1 MKYDFSTYIL
11 NSLNEKDEEQQQSK
25 KPYSTADEIKTKL
38 NDFILDKGVVKYKD
52 KTGKPGDKVSVDTL
66 KEIKNGEGWKDYY
79 KNNKSNDMIKTIIKT
94 TTEQENK
101 NNTIRAFD
109 EDGFNLLGKTIAY
122 RSALT
127 FMNVANTSGEDF
139 KQAAIDAFKDES
151 EYSVKQ
157 LENLDSLLDYSA
169 ALKTIKN
176 KEKRLNDE
184 NNKDND
190 KVLAKLKETETQLVS
205 PYKYSAIQ
213 EVKKTY
219 GKEFQDNRDIFQKS
233 FNDGMATQKEEM
245 SKPDYKWEDPVTK
258 LPPKGFSAKA
268 NVVGDKLFKKLEAG
282 AKKADEWIKQQ
293 KGLDWAILKLCSL
306 GVHGLVY
313 GGKALYKLL
322 GKVYKRTNLKDSLRF
337 TKKYKEVETQ
347 IDIFKKEYDEW
358 ANNKS
363 KNKDNKEGQEGQENT
378 EQNSE
383 QNKEDENAKNTI
395 LMKFSELLN
404 NYVVPYY
411 YSKLSIIVACVENID
426 NKYIIRQENN
436 KWSTLNTST
445 GNLTII
451 EDNAIL
457 AQRMLET
464 VNKKLQDAFNSFG
477 DDPCADAFKSI
488 PQDLKFN
495 STYSS
500 NYLKWI
506 DKIKE
511 GKIDKEK
518 LKNLLK
524 VYNDKIVKIQFG
536 SYKEFFDYINNAKVA
551 YKECSFPTVKEITIK
566 FNGDEDGGVPGIVTG
581 AKKGE
586 NQEEEKPPV
595 TEEVAKEALN
605 NVKYNDGNVYIKYS
619 EYNGT
624 KDFNVSFNKE
634 NAEKKEHLEGFTD
647 VYSKYKDVFEEWVKN
662 NKDNK
667 DLQEPINIM
676 KIALGY
682 NNNEE
687 KKEETQEKSKEEVR
701 QKITEIEKKVND
713 DLNSLKDINE
723 LEKLTAQFIELSKDV
738 DNNYSAIY
746 ELNKT
751 NLDTQKQEKLN
762 TQFKDANHD
771 IFNKM
776 LYINLSKKMNEVQ
789 SAVYNKVMFY
799 LLLESE
805 ENGEQDSY
813 DKLISVLTK
822 DISLEN
828 IDKIKEVYNAFA
840 KEMIEWYNSLN
851 DEQKAAI
858 EKFKNDPLALYLAR
872 KTLKKPKEENQDEK
886 PKEEKNEE
894 HQEKSGENNQE
905 S

>member
-11 NSLNEKDEEQQQSK
+11 NSLNENDEPQKPK
-25 KPYSTADEIKTKL
+25 KPYSTAAEIKTKL
-38 NDFILDKGVVKYKD
+38 NDFTLDDDGVIKYKD

-79 KNNKSNDMIKTIIKT
+79 KNNKSNDMIKAIIKT
-94 TTEQENK
+94 TSEHDNK
-101 NNTIRAFD
+101 NNNIRAFD
-109 EDGFNLLGKTIAY
+109 ENGFNLLGKTIAY

-169 ALKTIKN
+169 ALKTVKD

-190 KVLAKLKETETQLVS
+190 KILAKLKETEKQLVS

-219 GKEFQDNRDIFQKS
+219 GKEFKDNRDIFQKS
-233 FNDGMATQKEEM
+233 FNDGMAAQKEEM

-268 NVVGDKLFKKLEAG
+268 NIFGDKLFKKLEAG
-282 AKKADEWIKQQ
+282 SKKADEWIKQQ

-322 GKVYKRTNLKDSLRF
+322 GKVYKRTNFKDSLRF
-337 TKKYKEVETQ
+337 TKKYKEVESQ

-363 KNKDNKEGQEGQENT
+363 KNKENKEGQEGQENT
-378 EQNSE
+378 EQN
-383 QNKEDENAKNTI
+383 KEDENAKNTI
-395 LMKFSELLN
+395 LIKFSELLN

-411 YSKLSIIVACVENID
+411 YSKLCIIVACVENID

-464 VNKKLQDAFNSFG
+464 VNKQLKDAFNSFEN
-477 DDPCADAFKSI
+477 DQCADAFKSI

-524 VYNDKIVKIQFG
+524 VYNDKIIKTQFG
-536 SYKEFFDYINNAKVA
+536 SYKEFFEYINNAKVA
-551 YKECSFPTVKEITIK
+551 YKECGFPTVKEITIK
-566 FNGDEDGGVPGIVTG
+566 FNGDEDAGVPGVITG
-581 AKKGE
+581 AKKE
-586 NQEEEKPPV
+586 
-595 TEEVAKEALN
+595 
-605 NVKYNDGNVYIKYS
+605 D
-619 EYNGT
+619 
-624 KDFNVSFNKE
+624 NKE
-634 NAEKKEHLEGFTD
+634 
-647 VYSKYKDVFEEWVKN
+647 
-662 NKDNK
+662 
-667 DLQEPINIM
+667 
-676 KIALGY
+676 
-682 NNNEE
+682 EE
-687 KKEETQEKSKEEVR
+687 KKEEEQKDVFDGNSQELNDKYKTITNELVALKELNDMN
-701 QKITEIEKKVND
+701 KITETIDKVNGEITKFENGIKSILDKMDKEEKVKKNEVIQKYHKIIFATGENSLKQILFAKTLMSVFDLKECVYLNNIVKLINEAEIPNVENRVNNTKKAINSFIEKKLTNND
-713 DLNSLKDINE
+713 NIADLAKYCDKITNE
-723 LEKLTAQFIELSKDV
+723 IKE
-738 DNNYSAIY
+738 IY
-746 ELNKT
+746 
-751 NLDTQKQEKLN
+751 DT
-762 TQFKDANHD
+762 
-771 IFNKM
+771 
-776 LYINLSKKMNEVQ
+776 
-789 SAVYNKVMFY
+789 
-799 LLLESE
+799 
-805 ENGEQDSY
+805 
-813 DKLISVLTK
+813 LTK
-822 DISLEN
+822 EDN
-828 IDKIKEVYNAFA
+828 DDKIKNKLKPYSE
-840 KEMIEWYNSLN
+840 
-851 DEQKAAI
+851 
-858 EKFKNDPLALYLAR
+858 DPLKLLYAMSMLDQL
-872 KTLKKPKEENQDEK
+872 KTPENTENEENTEENK
-886 PKEEKNEE
+886 EPEEEKVAKTA
-894 HQEKSGENNQE
+894 EKEKNMVNA
-905 S
+905 

>member
-11 NSLNEKDEEQQQSK
+11 NSLNEDKNEPQKPK

-38 NDFILDKGVVKYKD
+38 NDFTLDDGVIKYKD
-52 KTGKPGDKVSVDTL
+52 KPDDKVDIDTL
-66 KEIKNGEGWKDYY
+66 KKIKNGEGWKDYY
-79 KNNKSNDMIKTIIKT
+79 KNNKSDDMIKAIIKT
-94 TTEQENK
+94 TTDHDNK
-101 NNTIRAFD
+101 NNNIRAFD
-109 EDGFNLLGKTIAY
+109 ENGFNLLGKTIAY

-151 EYSVKQ
+151 EYSIKQ

-169 ALKTIKN
+169 ALKTIKD

-190 KVLAKLKETETQLVS
+190 KILSKLKETETQLVS

-219 GKEFQDNRDIFQKS
+219 GKEFKDNRDIFQKS
-233 FNDGMATQKEEM
+233 FNDGMAAQKEEM
-245 SKPDYKWEDPVTK
+245 SKQDYKWEDPVTK

-268 NVVGDKLFKKLEAG
+268 NIFGDKLFKKLEAG
-282 AKKADEWIKQQ
+282 SKKADEWIKQQ

-337 TKKYKEVETQ
+337 TKKYKEVESQ
-347 IDIFKKEYDEW
+347 IEIFKKEYDEW

-363 KNKDNKEGQEGQENT
+363 KNKENKEGQEGQENT
-378 EQNSE
+378 E

-411 YSKLSIIVACVENID
+411 YSKLCIIVACVENID

-464 VNKKLQDAFNSFG
+464 VNKQLKDAFNSFEN
-477 DDPCADAFKSI
+477 DPCIDAFKSI

-524 VYNDKIVKIQFG
+524 VYNDKIIKTQFG
-536 SYKEFFDYINNAKVA
+536 SYKEFFEYINNAKVA
-551 YKECSFPTVKEITIK
+551 YKECGFPTVKEITIK

-595 TEEVAKEALN
+595 TEEVAKAALN
-605 NVKYNDGNVYIKYS
+605 DVKYNDGNVYIKYS

-634 NAEKKEHLEGFTD
+634 NAKKKEHLEGFTN

-682 NNNEE
+682 NNEE
-687 KKEETQEKSKEEVR
+687 KKEETQEENKEEVR
-701 QKITEIEKKVND
+701 QKITEIEKQINN

-738 DNNYSAIY
+738 NDNYTAIVD
-746 ELNKT
+746 LNNK
-751 NLDTQKQEKLN
+751 NLDDEKRAKLN
-762 TQFKDANHD
+762 EPFHGANKD

-799 LLLESE
+799 FLLESE
-805 ENGEQDSY
+805 ENVEQDSY

-828 IDKIKEVYNAFA
+828 IGKVKEEYNAFA
-840 KEMIEWYNSLN
+840 KDMIEWYNSLN

-858 EKFKNDPLALYLAR
+858 EKFKDDPLALYLAK
-872 KTLKKPKEENQDEK
+872 KTLKKDEK
-886 PKEEKNEE
+886 PKEEP
-894 HQEKSGENNQE
+894 QEKSGENNQE
-905 S
+905 TQSS

>member
-11 NSLNEKDEEQQQSK
+11 NSLNEDKNEPQKPK

-38 NDFILDKGVVKYKD
+38 NDFTLDDDGVIKYKD
-52 KTGKPGDKVSVDTL
+52 KPDDKVDIDTL
-66 KEIKNGEGWKDYY
+66 KKIKNGEGWKDYY
-79 KNNKSNDMIKTIIKT
+79 NNNKSNDMIKAIIKT
-94 TTEQENK
+94 TTEHDNK
-101 NNTIRAFD
+101 NNNIRAFD
-109 EDGFNLLGKTIAY
+109 ENGFNLLGKTIAY

-151 EYSVKQ
+151 EYSIKQ

-169 ALKTIKN
+169 ALKTVKD

-190 KVLAKLKETETQLVS
+190 KILSKLKETETQLVS

-219 GKEFQDNRDIFQKS
+219 GKEFKDNRDIFQKS
-233 FNDGMATQKEEM
+233 FNDGMAAQKEEM

-268 NVVGDKLFKKLEAG
+268 NIFGDKLFKKLDAG

-337 TKKYKEVETQ
+337 TKKYKEVESQ

-363 KNKDNKEGQEGQENT
+363 KNKENKEGQEGQENT
-378 EQNSE
+378 E

-411 YSKLSIIVACVENID
+411 YSKLCIIVACVENID

-464 VNKKLQDAFNSFG
+464 VNKQLKDAFNSFEN
-477 DDPCADAFKSI
+477 DPCADAFKSI

-524 VYNDKIVKIQFG
+524 VYNDKIIKTQFG

-551 YKECSFPTVKEITIK
+551 YKECGFPTVKEITIK

-595 TEEVAKEALN
+595 TEEVAKAALN
-605 NVKYNDGNVYIKYS
+605 DVKYSDGNVYIKYS

-647 VYSKYKDVFEEWVKN
+647 VYSKYKDVFEEWVNN

-682 NNNEE
+682 NNEE
-687 KKEETQEKSKEEVR
+687 KKEETQEKSKEEVNQEINEIE
-701 QKITEIEKKVND
+701 QKINKELDALKSFNELKDVADNFQKAATDIDTGYKQVKELNNRLDNTKKDELKNMFND
-713 DLNSLKDINE
+713 DIKNIFG
-723 LEKLTAQFIELSKDV
+723 KL
-738 DNNYSAIY
+738 
-746 ELNKT
+746 
-751 NLDTQKQEKLN
+751 
-762 TQFKDANHD
+762 
-771 IFNKM
+771 M
-776 LYINLSKKMNEVQ
+776 YINVSKKMNKLE
-789 SAVYNKVMFY
+789 SFSYNKMMLL
-799 LLLESE
+799 LLLEN
-805 ENGEQDSY
+805 NGEHDTY
-813 DKLISVLTK
+813 DDLLNILSN
-822 DISLEN
+822 EN
-828 IDKIKEVYNAFA
+828 MDLDTVNKFKEKYKQFA
-840 KEMIEWYNSLN
+840 EEMFNWYNELKN
-851 DEQKAAI
+851 NNKDVAAAL
-858 EKFKNDPLALYLAR
+858 EKVSSDPLALYLAR
-872 KTLKKPKEENQDEK
+872 KTLKKDEE
-886 PKEEKNEE
+886 P
-894 HQEKSGENNQE
+894 QEKSGENNQE
-905 S
+905 TQSS

>member
-11 NSLNEKDEEQQQSK
+11 NSLNEDKNEPQKPK

-38 NDFILDKGVVKYKD
+38 NDFTLDDGVIKYKD
-52 KTGKPGDKVSVDTL
+52 KPDDKVDIDTL
-66 KEIKNGEGWKDYY
+66 KKIKNGEGWKDYY
-79 KNNKSNDMIKTIIKT
+79 KNNKSDDMIKAIIKT
-94 TTEQENK
+94 TTDHDNK
-101 NNTIRAFD
+101 NNNIRAFD
-109 EDGFNLLGKTIAY
+109 ENGFNLLGKTIAY

-151 EYSVKQ
+151 EYSIKQ

-169 ALKTIKN
+169 ALKTIKD

-190 KVLAKLKETETQLVS
+190 KILSKLKETETQLVS

-219 GKEFQDNRDIFQKS
+219 GKEFKDNRDIFQKS
-233 FNDGMATQKEEM
+233 FNDGMAAQKEEM
-245 SKPDYKWEDPVTK
+245 SKQDYKWEDPVTK

-268 NVVGDKLFKKLEAG
+268 NIFGDKLFKKLEAG
-282 AKKADEWIKQQ
+282 SKKADEWIKQQ

-322 GKVYKRTNLKDSLRF
+322 GKVYKRTNFKDSLRF
-337 TKKYKEVETQ
+337 TKKYKEVESQ
-347 IDIFKKEYDEW
+347 IEIFKKEYDEW

-363 KNKDNKEGQEGQENT
+363 KNKDNKENKEGQEGQENT
-378 EQNSE
+378 E

-411 YSKLSIIVACVENID
+411 YSKLCIIVACVENID

-464 VNKKLQDAFNSFG
+464 VNKQLKDAFNSFEN
-477 DDPCADAFKSI
+477 DPCIDAFKSI

-524 VYNDKIVKIQFG
+524 VYNDKIIKTQFG
-536 SYKEFFDYINNAKVA
+536 SYKEFFEYINNAKVS
-551 YKECSFPTVKEITIK
+551 YKECGFPTVKEITIK

-595 TEEVAKEALN
+595 TEEVAKAALN
-605 NVKYNDGNVYIKYS
+605 DVKYNDGNVYIKYS

-634 NAEKKEHLEGFTD
+634 NAKKKEHLEGFTN

-682 NNNEE
+682 NNEE
-687 KKEETQEKSKEEVR
+687 KKEETQEENKEEVR
-701 QKITEIEKKVND
+701 QKITEIEKQINN

-738 DNNYSAIY
+738 NDNYTAIVD
-746 ELNKT
+746 LNNK
-751 NLDTQKQEKLN
+751 NLDDEKRAKLN
-762 TQFKDANHD
+762 EPFHGANKD

-799 LLLESE
+799 FLLESE
-805 ENGEQDSY
+805 ENVEQDSY

-828 IDKIKEVYNAFA
+828 IGKVKEEYNAFA
-840 KEMIEWYNSLN
+840 KDMIEWYNSLN

-858 EKFKNDPLALYLAR
+858 EKFKDDPLALYLAK
-872 KTLKKPKEENQDEK
+872 KTLKKDEK
-886 PKEEKNEE
+886 PKEEP
-894 HQEKSGENNQE
+894 QEKSGENNQE
-905 S
+905 TQSS

>member
-11 NSLNEKDEEQQQSK
+11 NSLNEDKNEQQKPK

-38 NDFILDKGVVKYKD
+38 NDFTLDDGVIKYKD
-52 KTGKPGDKVSVDTL
+52 KPDDKVDIDTL
-66 KEIKNGEGWKDYY
+66 KKIKNGEGWKDYY
-79 KNNKSNDMIKTIIKT
+79 KNNKSDDMIKAIIKT
-94 TTEQENK
+94 TTEHDNK
-101 NNTIRAFD
+101 NNNIRAFD
-109 EDGFNLLGKTIAY
+109 ENGFNLLGKTIAY

-151 EYSVKQ
+151 EYSIKQ

-169 ALKTIKN
+169 ALKTVKD

-190 KVLAKLKETETQLVS
+190 KILSKLKETETQLVS

-219 GKEFQDNRDIFQKS
+219 GKEFKDNRDIFQKS
-233 FNDGMATQKEEM
+233 FNDGMAAQKEEM

-268 NVVGDKLFKKLEAG
+268 NIFGDKLFKKLDAG

-337 TKKYKEVETQ
+337 TKKYKEVESQ

-363 KNKDNKEGQEGQENT
+363 KNKENKEGQEGQENT
-378 EQNSE
+378 E

-411 YSKLSIIVACVENID
+411 YSKLCIIVACVENID

-464 VNKKLQDAFNSFG
+464 VNKQLKDAFNSFEN
-477 DDPCADAFKSI
+477 DPCADAFKSI

-524 VYNDKIVKIQFG
+524 VYNDKIIKTQFG
-536 SYKEFFDYINNAKVA
+536 SYKEFFEYINNAKVA
-551 YKECSFPTVKEITIK
+551 YKECGFPTVKEITIK

-586 NQEEEKPPV
+586 NQEEEKAPV
-595 TEEVAKEALN
+595 TEEVAKAALN
-605 NVKYNDGNVYIKYS
+605 DVKYSDGNVYIKYS

-634 NAEKKEHLEGFTD
+634 NAEKKEHLEGFTN
-647 VYSKYKDVFEEWVKN
+647 VYSKYKDVFEEWVNN

-682 NNNEE
+682 NNEE
-687 KKEETQEKSKEEVR
+687 KKEETQEKSKEEVNQEINEIE
-701 QKITEIEKKVND
+701 QKINKELDALKSFNELKDVADNFQKAATDIDTGYKQVKELNNRLDNTKKDELKNMFND
-713 DLNSLKDINE
+713 DIKNIFG
-723 LEKLTAQFIELSKDV
+723 KL
-738 DNNYSAIY
+738 
-746 ELNKT
+746 
-751 NLDTQKQEKLN
+751 
-762 TQFKDANHD
+762 
-771 IFNKM
+771 M
-776 LYINLSKKMNEVQ
+776 YINVSKKMNKLE
-789 SAVYNKVMFY
+789 SFSYNKMMLL
-799 LLLESE
+799 LLLEN
-805 ENGEQDSY
+805 NGEHDTY
-813 DKLISVLTK
+813 DDLLNILSN
-822 DISLEN
+822 EN
-828 IDKIKEVYNAFA
+828 MDLDTVNKFKEKYKQFA
-840 KEMIEWYNSLN
+840 EEMFNWYNELKN
-851 DEQKAAI
+851 NNKDVAAAL
-858 EKFKNDPLALYLAR
+858 EKVSSDPLALYLAR
-872 KTLKKPKEENQDEK
+872 KTLKKDEK
-886 PKEEKNEE
+886 P
-894 HQEKSGENNQE
+894 QEKSGENNQE
-905 S
+905 TQST

>member
-11 NSLNEKDEEQQQSK
+11 NSLNEDKNEPQKPK

-38 NDFILDKGVVKYKD
+38 NDFTLDDGVIKYKD
-52 KTGKPGDKVSVDTL
+52 KPDDKVDIDTL
-66 KEIKNGEGWKDYY
+66 KKIKNGEGWKDYY
-79 KNNKSNDMIKTIIKT
+79 NNNKSNDMIKAIIKT
-94 TTEQENK
+94 TTEHDNK
-101 NNTIRAFD
+101 NNNIRAFD
-109 EDGFNLLGKTIAY
+109 ENGFNLLGKTIAY

-151 EYSVKQ
+151 EYSIKQ

-169 ALKTIKN
+169 ALKTVKD
-176 KEKRLNDE
+176 KEKRLNVE

-190 KVLAKLKETETQLVS
+190 KILSKLKETETQLVS

-219 GKEFQDNRDIFQKS
+219 GKEFKDNRDIFQKS
-233 FNDGMATQKEEM
+233 FNDGMAAQKEVM

-268 NVVGDKLFKKLEAG
+268 NIFGDKLFKKLDAG

-337 TKKYKEVETQ
+337 TKKYKEVESQ

-363 KNKDNKEGQEGQENT
+363 KNKENKEGQEGQENT
-378 EQNSE
+378 E

-411 YSKLSIIVACVENID
+411 YSKLCIIVACVENID

-464 VNKKLQDAFNSFG
+464 VNKQLKDAFNSFEN
-477 DDPCADAFKSI
+477 DPCADAFKSI

-524 VYNDKIVKIQFG
+524 VYNDKIIKTQFG

-551 YKECSFPTVKEITIK
+551 YKECGFPTVKEITIK

-595 TEEVAKEALN
+595 TEEVAKAALN
-605 NVKYNDGNVYIKYS
+605 DVKYSDGNVYIKYS

-647 VYSKYKDVFEEWVKN
+647 VYSKYKDVFEEWVNN

-682 NNNEE
+682 NNEE
-687 KKEETQEKSKEEVR
+687 KKEETQEKSKEEVNQEINEIE
-701 QKITEIEKKVND
+701 QKINKELDALKSFNELKDVADNFQKAATDIDTGYKQVKELNNRLDNTKKDELKNMFND
-713 DLNSLKDINE
+713 DIKNIFG
-723 LEKLTAQFIELSKDV
+723 KL
-738 DNNYSAIY
+738 
-746 ELNKT
+746 
-751 NLDTQKQEKLN
+751 
-762 TQFKDANHD
+762 
-771 IFNKM
+771 M
-776 LYINLSKKMNEVQ
+776 YINVSKKMNKLE
-789 SAVYNKVMFY
+789 SFSYNKMMLL
-799 LLLESE
+799 LLLEN
-805 ENGEQDSY
+805 NGEHDTY
-813 DKLISVLTK
+813 DDLLNILSN
-822 DISLEN
+822 EN
-828 IDKIKEVYNAFA
+828 IDLDTVNKFKEKYKQFA
-840 KEMIEWYNSLN
+840 EEMFNWYNELKN
-851 DEQKAAI
+851 NNKDVAAAL
-858 EKFKNDPLALYLAR
+858 EKVSSDPLALYLAR
-872 KTLKKPKEENQDEK
+872 KTLKKDEE
-886 PKEEKNEE
+886 P
-894 HQEKSGENNQE
+894 QEKSGENNQE
-905 S
+905 TQST

>member
-11 NSLNEKDEEQQQSK
+11 DKLNEADGEPQQPK

-38 NDFILDKGVVKYKD
+38 NDFILDKGVIKYKD

-79 KNNKSNDMIKTIIKT
+79 KNNKSNDMIKAIIKT

-101 NNTIRAFD
+101 SNTIRAFD

-169 ALKTIKN
+169 ALKTIKD

-190 KVLAKLKETETQLVS
+190 KILSKLKETETQLVS

-233 FNDGMATQKEEM
+233 FNDGMAAQKEEM

-268 NVVGDKLFKKLEAG
+268 NVFGDKLFKKLEEG
-282 AKKADEWIKQQ
+282 SKKADEWIKQQ

-322 GKVYKRTNLKDSLRF
+322 GKVYKRTNLNDSLRF
-337 TKKYKEVETQ
+337 TKKYKEVESQ
-347 IDIFKKEYDEW
+347 INIFKKEYDEW
-358 ANNKS
+358 ENKS
-363 KNKDNKEGQEGQENT
+363 KNKDNKEGKEGQENT
-378 EQNSE
+378 EQNTE

-411 YSKLSIIVACVENID
+411 YSKLCIIVACVENID

-464 VNKKLQDAFNSFG
+464 VNKQLKDAFNSFEN
-477 DDPCADAFKSI
+477 DTSADAFKSI

-500 NYLKWI
+500 NYLKWV

-524 VYNDKIVKIQFG
+524 VYNDKIIKTQFG

-566 FNGDEDGGVPGIVTG
+566 FNGDEDAGVPGVITG
-581 AKKGE
+581 AKKE
-586 NQEEEKPPV
+586 ETKEEKP
-595 TEEVAKEALN
+595 EEKQNDENEYDTIVNQINKELKELKSFNELKDVANNFQKAAEDIDTGYKQVKELN
-605 NVKYNDGNVYIKYS
+605 N
-619 EYNGT
+619 
-624 KDFNVSFNKE
+624 
-634 NAEKKEHLEGFTD
+634 
-647 VYSKYKDVFEEWVKN
+647 
-662 NKDNK
+662 
-667 DLQEPINIM
+667 
-676 KIALGY
+676 
-682 NNNEE
+682 
-687 KKEETQEKSKEEVR
+687 
-701 QKITEIEKKVND
+701 
-713 DLNSLKDINE
+713 
-723 LEKLTAQFIELSKDV
+723 KLP
-738 DNNYSAIY
+738 
-746 ELNKT
+746 
-751 NLDTQKQEKLN
+751 DTQKTELKN
-762 TQFKDANHD
+762 MFKDD
-771 IFNKM
+771 ITNVFGKLM
-776 LYINLSKKMNEVQ
+776 YINVSKKMNGITE
-789 SAVYNKVMFY
+789 SFSYNKMMML
-799 LLLESE
+799 LLLEN
-805 ENGEQDSY
+805 NGENDNYDDLLNILSNENMDSETV
-813 DKLISVLTK
+813 K
-822 DISLEN
+822 
-828 IDKIKEVYNAFA
+828 
-840 KEMIEWYNSLN
+840 
-851 DEQKAAI
+851 
-858 EKFKNDPLALYLAR
+858 KFKEKYEQFAEEMFNWYKELKNNNKDVAAALEKVSSDPLALYLAR
-872 KTLKKPKEENQDEK
+872 KTLKKDEK

-894 HQEKSGENNQE
+894 PKEKSGENNQE